1 MAADM
6 MLVMRGLAKLSQ
18 AVIDTQASTLRIGG
32 AQAMAQSMQ
41 MTAEQ
46 SLGVAMQKMQVGK
59 ARDERGSS
67 MGVVGK
73 DCIFHCQTT
82 PPMARCKMGDGA
94 SVS

>member
-46 SLGVAMQKMQVGK
+46 SLGVAMQKMQVGT
-59 ARDERGSS
+59 A
-67 MGVVGK
+67 GVVDNRDCYK
-73 DCIFHCQTT
+73 D
-82 PPMARCKMGDGA
+82 
-94 SVS
+94 SVFFIVRQYLQ